1 MALFLRQLAKR
12 FRPSSAPMPTAT
24 VVKTT
29 PPRRKLHPIPAYVLV
44 IDQSS
49 STGSPL
55 RMAFGR
61 RTTRIEAIQ
70 LAGQRYLQQLA
81 ASNPRQ
87 LVAVVGF
94 SETARLYHSLA
105 PAGPALRS
113 LTRALQSLHPQSTTN
128 LSAGLALA
136 LGELTRANTPR
147 GNLVVITDGAA
158 NVETSRLPQLAKRAR
173 SSRVRIFTIGVGNNG
188 DSDYDRDLLTHL
200 ARSTGGRFM
209 SAHSFD
215 ALCNALRRAC

>member
-1 MALFLRQLAKR
+1 MALFFRQLAKR
-12 FRPSSAPMPTAT
+12 FHPSSVHMPAT
-24 VVKTT
+24 PVVKTT
-29 PPRRKLHPIPAYVLV
+29 PPRRKLQPIPAYVLV
-44 IDQSS
+44 IDQSG
-49 STGSPL
+49 STSYPL

-94 SETARLYHSLA
+94 SERATLYHPLA
-105 PAGPALRS
+105 SVGPAFHGLV
-113 LTRALQSLHPQSTTN
+113 RALRSLHPQSSTN

-136 LGELTRANTPR
+136 LSELTKTNTAR

-158 NVETSRLPQLAKRAR
+158 NVETPRLPQLMKQAK
-173 SSRVRIFTIGVGNNG
+173 SSRIRIFTIGVGNNG
-188 DSDYDRDLLTHL
+188 DSEYDRDLLTNL

-215 ALCNALRRAC
+215 ALCNALRRTC